1 MKKRFK
7 ICVVFLL
14 AVCILLHGVPLG
26 TAANLPN
33 PIEPLYELTLVI
45 KASCSVSSGVAS
57 CYGYVKASASTSDV
71 SLTVTLYRQSGESW
85 DSVTSWHLNDQGQC
99 GEIDE
104 NYNVGSGTYKV
115 VVAGTVV
122 DQYGRTET
130 VSRTSPL
137 AVYR

>member
-7 ICVVFLL
+7 VFVVFLL
-14 AVCILLHGVPLG
+14 VVCTILHGASLG
-26 TAANLPN
+26 TAATLPV

-45 KASCSVSSGVAS
+45 KASCTVSSGIAS

-85 DSVTSWHLNDQGQC
+85 DSVSSWSLKNQGRC

-104 NYNVGSGTYKV
+104 NYSVGSGTYKV
-115 VVAGTVV
+115 VVSGTVV
-122 DQYGRTET
+122 DQNGRTET
-130 VSRTSPL
+130 VSRTSSL
-137 AVYR
+137 AVY